1 MTCKQLL
8 LSHVIVEVW
17 ILPRGRTRVGG
28 VGLFCKK
35 LINDT
40 QLQNLFMIFLLG
52 RGNSEERREE
62 EANSQTSD
70 GDSPSWPGVVA
81 SIRCL

>member
-1 MTCKQLL
+1 M
-8 LSHVIVEVW
+8 
-17 ILPRGRTRVGG
+17 
-28 VGLFCKK
+28 FCKK